1 MPDPRESC
9 GPYEPIEA
17 NDVERD
23 MEFSSENHDTIGM
36 IILDRNGK
44 LVAGTS
50 TNGARFKIPGYDAAS
65 IPLSTTFVCVRSKS
79 ILMFCIVDELVI
91 HPFQVNEC
99 LHIG

>member
-1 MPDPRESC
+1 MARTQMPTEFLDGTATPFIVEESLIRNLFDSLQNVVPDPRESC

-50 TNGARFKIPGYDAAS
+50 TNGARFKIPG
-65 IPLSTTFVCVRSKS
+65 
-79 ILMFCIVDELVI
+79 
-91 HPFQVNEC
+91 
-99 LHIG
+99 